1 MEFDIR
7 QCLLLASTLYSCLSL
22 RVLVWALESIVSSDL
37 GLSTTARSSIR
48 HFKATTTDYALLLL
62 LASIEPADH
71 DIRRRT
77 VTSASHSFITRVVRH
92 LASYRVHDI
101 SATRHFSL

>member
-1 MEFDIR
+1 MEFDIS
-7 QCLLLASTLYSCLSL
+7 QCLLPASSLRSCLGL
-22 RVLVWALESIVSSDL
+22 RMLVWALESIVPFNL
-37 GLSTTARSSIR
+37 GLSTTARRSIR
-48 HFKATTTDYALLLL
+48 HFKATTADYALLLL

-77 VTSASHSFITRVVRH
+77 VTSASHSFITRVVRY
-92 LASYRVHDI
+92 LACYRVHDV